1 MAATWKVRAIA
12 RSFEKLFSN
21 QIPRDPAPISLFPS
35 AATRIALISTPIDS
49 NFHFKFVGLLI
60 RAFFQNGGREIYNAV
75 VKPCISVPF
84 TRRGVHASAYDKNAD
99 EHVQASVVPDDVIEN
114 GKPDKYWG
122 PHPETGV
129 FGPAEPN
136 SGSTGKPASGNDP
149 ASVLEQKVWFRPH
162 EDVDKPPHN

>member
-35 AATRIALISTPIDS
+35 AA
-49 NFHFKFVGLLI
+49 
-60 RAFFQNGGREIYNAV
+60 
-75 VKPCISVPF
+75 

-162 EDVDKPPHN
+162 EDIDKPPHN